1 MSLPKNVSSLSIHEG
16 PKSAG
21 TREMISVHNLVKKF
35 GDVTAVADISF
46 CVPEG
51 QIFAFLG
58 PNGAGKT
65 TTIKILTTML
75 RCTEGSVRID
85 GLDVA
90 VSQDKVR
97 RCFGIVFQD
106 SSLDDAMSAYENLSF
121 HAVLY
126 GLKGQRRY
134 ARIEEV
140 LRRFDLWERR
150 DEKVSKYST
159 GMRRRLEI
167 ARSLLHTPR
176 ILFLDEPSAGLDPQ
190 TRSYLWKQVKALNE
204 NEGVTVFLT
213 THYLEEAERV
223 ADYIAIIDHGKIVA
237 QGTASNLK
245 ELTEMTTLDDAF
257 VVLTGS
263 SIRDG

>member
-1 MSLPKNVSSLSIHEG
+1 MSLPKDLSSLTIHEA

-21 TREMISVHNLVKKF
+21 TREMISVHNLVKKYD
-35 GDVTAVADISF
+35 DVTAVSDISF
-46 CVPEG
+46 CVSEG

-75 RCTEGSVRID
+75 RFTQGNVRID
-85 GLDVA
+85 GLDVT
-90 VSQDKVR
+90 VNQDQVR
-97 RCFGIVFQD
+97 RRFGIVFQD
-106 SSLDDAMSAYENLSF
+106 SSLDDNMTAYENLNF

-126 GLKGQRRY
+126 GLKRQRKR

-140 LRRFDLWERR
+140 LRRFELWERR
-150 DEKVSKYST
+150 DEKISKYST

-190 TRSYLWKQVKALNE
+190 TRSYLWKHVKALNE

-213 THYLEEAERV
+213 THYLEEAERM
-223 ADYIAIIDHGKIVA
+223 ADHIAIIDHGKIVA
-237 QGTASNLK
+237 QGTVDELK
-245 ELTEMTTLDDAF
+245 ELTGMATLEDAF
-257 VVLTGS
+257 VVVTGS
-263 SIRDG
+263 SMRDE